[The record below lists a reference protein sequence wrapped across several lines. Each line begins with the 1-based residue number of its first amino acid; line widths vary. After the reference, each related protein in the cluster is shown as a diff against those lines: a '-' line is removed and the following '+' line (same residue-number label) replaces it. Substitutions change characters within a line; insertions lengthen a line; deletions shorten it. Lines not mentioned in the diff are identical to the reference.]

1 MNKINIE
8 IINILEKGTCP
19 REHKV
24 GDKFEY
30 PEDVGKICQ
39 SAYNTIYPTLRTL
52 LYDGVLP
59 WEKENPDQTTLC
71 CSDPSNPVVFRITR
85 TKVD

>member
-1 MNKINIE
+1 MIIMNKINIE

-19 REHKV
+19 REHNV

-39 SAYNTIYPTLRTL
+39 SAYNTIYPTL
-52 LYDGVLP
+52 
-59 WEKENPDQTTLC
+59 
-71 CSDPSNPVVFRITR
+71 
-85 TKVD
+85 